1 MSEIKVDTLTGK
13 TSATTVTGPDLF
25 KTDELQGKTSAGS
38 ITVTGEGGSATM
50 QLQQGLAK
58 VWANFHQDGTQSID
72 GSINISSITD
82 GGVGESSF
90 GISNALSNGNDNI
103 PTTTVGSGLSNT
115 HSVFNLARTTVV
127 KIETY
132 AGSSYTDAS
141 EINMLVHGDLA

>member
-1 MSEIKVDTLTGK
+1 MALSKIGTEAVEHISSSANATYLTVDASE
-13 TSATTVTGPDLF
+13 
-25 KTDELQGKTSAGS
+25 Q
-38 ITVTGEGGSATM
+38 ITVSSEGGAVTTS
-50 QLQQGLAK
+50 LQQGLAK
-58 VWANFHQDGTQSID
+58 AWANFHQDGTQSID
-72 GSINISSITD
+72 GSINITSITD
-82 GGVGESSF
+82 SGVGESSF

-103 PTTTVGSGLSNT
+103 PTTTVGAGLSNT

>member
-1 MSEIKVDTLTGK
+1 
-13 TSATTVTGPDLF
+13 
-25 KTDELQGKTSAGS
+25 
-38 ITVTGEGGSATM
+38 M

-58 VWANFHQDGTQSID
+58 AWANFHQDGTQSID
-72 GSINISSITD
+72 GSINITSITD
-82 GGVGESSF
+82 AGVGESSF

-103 PTTTVGSGLSNT
+103 PTTTVGAGLSNT

-127 KIETY
+127 KIETF